1 MKMWVSLLVHGE
13 PALGKGVSTLCL
25 SYCSTCKRP
34 LGPHEVCWCARG
46 LLIAAHAVLDPLVEQ
61 DRDRRRVKGV
71 GERVYVRVIAWSVSW
86 TRNRMNSVI
95 S

>member
-1 MKMWVSLLVHGE
+1 
-13 PALGKGVSTLCL
+13 
-25 SYCSTCKRP
+25 
-34 LGPHEVCWCARG
+34 
-46 LLIAAHAVLDPLVEQ
+46 
-61 DRDRRRVKGV
+61 VKGV